1 MCYDDDARP
10 PLPPIRGAAADAREL
25 TLAAA
30 DGVEV
35 AAYAARA
42 ASKGGPGMIIL
53 PDVRGLHPFFEELA
67 LRFAEAGVHA
77 IAIDYFSRTAG
88 TGRRAEGFDYQDHVQ
103 QTRYP
108 SLLADVN
115 AAAEYLRSDDGG
127 AAERIYTVGF
137 CFGGRL
143 SYLQAADGPEVSGV
157 IGFYGWPVGQ
167 NRDLPAPA
175 DLVDRFTAPVLALW
189 GGADKGI
196 TPDVVETFTTALRSA
211 GVEHESVVYPG
222 APHSFFDRHQ
232 SDYADA
238 SEDAWRRMLDFVG
251 VAA

>member
-25 TLAAA
+25 TLAAV

-42 ASKGGPGMIIL
+42 AGEGGPGMIIL

-88 TGRRAEGFDYQDHVQ
+88 TGRRPEGFDYEEHVQ

-108 SLLADVN
+108 SLTADVK
-115 AAAEYLRSDDGG
+115 AAAAYLRSADGG
-127 AAERIYTVGF
+127 AAERI
-137 CFGGRL
+137 
-143 SYLQAADGPEVSGV
+143 SESQ
-157 IGFYGWPVGQ
+157 
-167 NRDLPAPA
+167 PA
-175 DLVDRFTAPVLALW
+175 VT
-189 GGADKGI
+189 G
-196 TPDVVETFTTALRSA
+196 
-211 GVEHESVVYPG
+211 
-222 APHSFFDRHQ
+222 
-232 SDYADA
+232 
-238 SEDAWRRMLDFVG
+238 
-251 VAA
+251 